1 MTLFSPSTPS
11 LVFRQTPVEGA
22 PPHPCEGVRGSA
34 PLSPQVTRPPLPR
47 LYQPHDPPRHACSRS
62 RWARSCRRV
71 DESCCRAAALVSST
85 RPPGE
90 LCPCLDMHASP
101 LFLRLADP
109 ARLTGLPRAR
119 RFTPFDVYLHADGW
133 AGPSRSAAGC
143 MRRGGWG
150 ARGGGFLLAG
160 LVGGVGGPGRTVF
173 ACVRC

>member
-1 MTLFSPSTPS
+1 MWALVGSSPLFHASACRIAVGCHVLVVCALVLGLLVTPRRQSECAGFVPCPRCASCCTPS

-90 LCPCLDMHASP
+90 LCPCLDVHASP
-101 LFLRLADP
+101 CFLRTDP
-109 ARLTGLPRAR
+109 ARLTGLPCAL
-119 RFTPFDVYLHADGW
+119 RFTPICHVAQ
-133 AGPSRSAAGC
+133 
-143 MRRGGWG
+143 
-150 ARGGGFLLAG
+150 
-160 LVGGVGGPGRTVF
+160 
-173 ACVRC
+173 

>member
-1 MTLFSPSTPS
+1 MILMKMLSLFVMPYANTPS
-11 LVFRQTPVEGA
+11 LVFRQTPLEGA

-47 LYQPHDPPRHACSRS
+47 LYRPHDPPHHACSRS

-133 AGPSRSAAGC
+133 AGPSRSVAGC
-143 MRRGGWG
+143 MRSC
-150 ARGGGFLLAG
+150 LLYTS
-160 LVGGVGGPGRTVF
+160 PSPRDRTRSRMPSS
-173 ACVRC
+173 A